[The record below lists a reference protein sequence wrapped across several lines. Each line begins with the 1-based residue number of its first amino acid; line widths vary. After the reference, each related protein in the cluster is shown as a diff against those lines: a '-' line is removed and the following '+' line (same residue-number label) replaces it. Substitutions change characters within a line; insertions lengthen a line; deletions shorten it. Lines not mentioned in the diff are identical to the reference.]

1 MSAVE
6 VAAHVD
12 HLSKNFRVFHER
24 HQSLK
29 QALLNRRRGA
39 YQEFAALD
47 DVTFDVRRGET
58 FSVVGHNGSGKST
71 LLKCLTNILRPDRG
85 SVTVHGKISALLELG
100 AGFHPELSGRENVFL
115 NAAIL
120 GVPRKEI
127 SAKFDEI
134 VAFAELERFIDQP
147 VKNYSSGMYVRLGF
161 AVAVNVD
168 PDVLI
173 VDEVLAVGD
182 ASFQAKCMSK
192 IEEFRDRGRTIILV
206 THSLESAASIS
217 QRVAWLDHGHL
228 KMVGAPDE
236 VIAAYAESQL
246 GQAAAKVLPTGEV
259 EIVLVEIVD
268 HLGAPIDHLST
279 GQTATVR
286 VRLRRAG
293 DVGACRVTFVL
304 RGHGGAPLAQTS
316 SPVLEQH
323 DDGTFEADYSIGS
336 LPLLSGSYSLFVDV
350 HSPDRERLLAHASD
364 PLVLDVV
371 PGDDAELGVISLG
384 GIWS

>member
-6 VAAHVD
+6 VAASVD

-29 QALLNRRRGA
+29 QALLNRRRGSF
-39 YQEFAALD
+39 EVFPALD
-47 DVTFDVRRGET
+47 DVTFDVCKGET

-71 LLKCLTNILRPDRG
+71 LLKCLTSILRPDEG

-127 SAKFDEI
+127 AARFDEI

-182 ASFQAKCMSK
+182 ASFQAKCMKK

-206 THSLESAASIS
+206 THSLESAAFIS

-228 KMVGAPDE
+228 KMIGSPDE

-246 GQAAAKVLPTGEV
+246 GQTAAKVLPTGD
-259 EIVLVEIVD
+259 VD
-268 HLGAPIDHLST
+268 IDHLELLGHDGIPVEHATT
-279 GQTATVR
+279 GQATTLR
-286 VRLRRAG
+286 VRMRNASG
-293 DVGACRVTFVL
+293 IATCRVTLVL
-304 RGHGGAPLAQTS
+304 RGHGGAVLAQTS
-316 SPVLEQH
+316 SPPLERH
-323 DDGTFEADYSIGS
+323 ADGSFEATYDIGS
-336 LPLLSGSYSLFVDV
+336 LPLLSGSYSLFADV
-350 HSPDRERLLAHASD
+350 HSPDGERLLAHTAD
-364 PLVLDVV
+364 PLVLDIT
-371 PGDDAELGVISLG
+371 PGEDADEGIVSLG
-384 GIWS
+384 GTWS

>member
-12 HLSKNFRVFHER
+12 HLSKRFRVFHER

-29 QALLNRRRGA
+29 QSLLNRRRGSFE
-39 YQEFAALD
+39 EFWALD
-47 DVTFDVRRGET
+47 DVSFDVFAGET
-58 FSVVGHNGSGKST
+58 FAVVGHNGSGKST
-71 LLKCLTNILRPDRG
+71 LLKCLTNILRPDKG

-134 VAFAELERFIDQP
+134 VAFAELEQFIDQP
-147 VKNYSSGMYVRLGF
+147 VKNYSSGMFVRLGF

-182 ASFQAKCMSK
+182 ASFQKKCMDK
-192 IEEFRDRGRTIILV
+192 IDEFRERQRTIILV
-206 THSLESAASIS
+206 THSLENASSIA
-217 QRVAWLDHGHL
+217 QRVAWLDHGKL
-228 KMVGAPDE
+228 QMVGSPDE

-246 GQAAAKVLPTGEV
+246 GQGAARFVPSKE
-259 EIVLVEIVD
+259 VLVDEVQLLD
-268 HLGAPIDHLST
+268 PNGRPTTEVST
-279 GQTATVR
+279 GQALV
-286 VRLRRAG
+286 VRLMLRCPAPAPTFRA
-293 DVGACRVTFVL
+293 AITL
-304 RGHGGAPLAQTS
+304 RGHGGTVVAQTVS
-316 SPVLEQH
+316 DDLEAGP
-323 DDGTFEADYSIGS
+323 DGTVIATYALTSM
-336 LPLLSGSYSLFVDV
+336 PLLSGSYSMFCDV
-350 HSPDRERLLAHASD
+350 HEVSTWRLMAHEGPTVVSVTPGGNSD
-364 PLVLDVV
+364 AGLVT
-371 PGDDAELGVISLG
+371 LG
-384 GIWS
+384 GHWA

>member
-6 VAAHVD
+6 VAASVD
-12 HLSKNFRVFHER
+12 HLSKKFRVFHER

-47 DVTFDVRRGET
+47 DVTFDVHKGET
-58 FSVVGHNGSGKST
+58 FAVVGHNGSGKST
-71 LLKCLTNILRPDRG
+71 LLKCLTNILRPDGG
-85 SVTVHGKISALLELG
+85 SVTVHGNISALLELG

-127 SAKFDEI
+127 AAKFDEI

-182 ASFQAKCMSK
+182 ASFQAKCMNK
-192 IEEFRDRGRTIILV
+192 IEEFRDKGRTIILV
-206 THSLESAASIS
+206 THSLESAATIS

-228 KMVGAPDE
+228 KMIGSPDE

-246 GQAAAKVLPTGEV
+246 GQAAAKVLPSGEV
-259 EIVLVEIVD
+259 EIQHVELVD
-268 HLGAPIDHLST
+268 HLGQPIEHTST
-279 GQTATVR
+279 GQASTVR
-286 VRLRRAG
+286 VRLRRTSGIA
-293 DVGACRVTFVL
+293 ACRVTLVL
-304 RGHGGAPLAQTS
+304 RGHGGGVLAHTTS
-316 SPVLEQH
+316 PTLEPH
-323 DDGTFEADYSIGS
+323 DDGTFEAAYSIGS
-336 LPLLSGSYSLFVDV
+336 LPLLAGSYSLFVDV
-350 HSPDRERLLAHASD
+350 HSPDRERLLAHGTD
-364 PLVLDVV
+364 PLVVDVI
-371 PGDDAELGVISLG
+371 PGEDGDEGLVSLG